1 MRKRIALM
9 LFMATVAATPAF
21 AQKAE
26 LGVTFGWVFSDGV
39 SGNAVTT
46 QSGIFDRLDPKDAVT
61 YSIDLGVY
69 VTPNAQVGFIYSGQP
84 SKLQAGGTTTL
95 DIGDMRIDTYHGYFG
110 YNWGESDAPMR
121 PYFIVGFGATNFGKV
136 DFRTANGAA
145 GTLNSVSRFSST
157 WGVGVKFYGHSNVGG
172 RAGLRWTP
180 AYIKS
185 DAAGW
190 WCDPYWGCYLVGSA
204 QYANQLSLEGG
215 LTFRF

>member
-1 MRKRIALM
+1 MRKRIVLM
-9 LFMATVAATPAF
+9 LFMAMLAAVPAF

-26 LGVTFGWVFSDGV
+26 LGITFGWVFSDGV
-39 SGNAVTT
+39 SGSTVTVP
-46 QSGIFDRLDPKDAVT
+46 GVGAFDRLDPKDAFT
-61 YSIDLGVY
+61 YSIDLGIN

-84 SKLQAGGTTTL
+84 SKLTAGGTDTVE
-95 DIGDMRIDTYHGYFG
+95 IGSMRIDTYHGYFG
-110 YNWGESDAPMR
+110 YNWGEADAPMR
-121 PYFIVGFGATNFGKV
+121 PYFLVGFGATNFGKTNFSTV
-136 DFRTANGAA
+136 NRT

-157 WGVGVKFYGHSNVGG
+157 WGFGVKFYGNSNVGG
-172 RAGLRWTP
+172 RAGMRWTP